1 MLTPS
6 VSRLFAQVSSVT
18 ESARS
23 TSILWITGPSADLQQ
38 RLQRIEGL
46 PPSIVLTPHAPA
58 DGDALSNEALDLIAD
73 TIDCRQVRVILVC
86 GQTAAATVH
95 TDGVARQRASGFDSI
110 LQRVGEH
117 AKSRLRAQA
126 CVRSRLNRIQ
136 SHPRVAQALNRGVV
150 SIHGVYYAS
159 ECDAFLVYDPE
170 SDQFVPFAEM
180 PPA

>member
-6 VSRLFAQVSSVT
+6 AFRFCVPESTAT
-18 ESARS
+18 ENARS

-38 RLQRIEGL
+38 RLKRIEGL

-58 DGDALSNEALDLIAD
+58 DGDALSNEALHLIAD

-86 GQTAAATVH
+86 GQTEEGTLY

-117 AKSRLRAQA
+117 AKRRQRAQV
-126 CVRSRLNRIQ
+126 CVRSRLNLIQ
-136 SHPRVAQALNRGVV
+136 SHQRVAQALNRGVA
-150 SIHGVYYAS
+150 SIHGVFYVS
-159 ECDAFLVYDPE
+159 ECDAFLVYNPE